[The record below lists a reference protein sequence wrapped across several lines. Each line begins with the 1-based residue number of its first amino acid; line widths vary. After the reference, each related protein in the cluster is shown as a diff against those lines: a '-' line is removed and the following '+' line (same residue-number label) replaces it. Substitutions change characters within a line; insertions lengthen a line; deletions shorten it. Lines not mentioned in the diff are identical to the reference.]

1 MASIEEVVLKQLI
14 ELIKEDKLVLPT
26 LPEVALRAREA
37 AESPQSSAGDIAKV
51 INNDPAMSARII
63 KVANSPLMRGPREI
77 TDVQMAISRMGLT
90 CICNLITGLAM
101 EQMFQATSDVV
112 DKAMRKSWSH
122 ATEVAGIAHV
132 LCRHYTPH
140 LKPDQAMLAGMI
152 HEIGVLPILTY
163 AEEFNLNIDPITLQR
178 LAEKIH
184 PYVGAKI
191 LESWKFPANLI
202 AVPRFYLK
210 FDRTTDDGMADY
222 TDLIMVANL
231 QTYVGS
237 DHPYTRMDWS
247 KIPAFTRVGLKPNED
262 AQDED
267 LSEAL
272 SAATGMLK

>member
-14 ELIKEDKLVLPT
+14 ELLKEDKLVLPT

-37 AESPQSSAGDIAKV
+37 AESPHSNAADIARV
-51 INNDPAMSARII
+51 INNDPAIAARVI

-77 TDVQMAISRMGLT
+77 KDVQTAIARLGLT

-163 AEEFNLNIDPITLQR
+163 AEESNLLNDPITLQR
-178 LAEKIH
+178 LTEKIH

-191 LESWKFPANLI
+191 LESWKFSADLI
-202 AVPRFYLK
+202 SVPRFYLK
-210 FDRTTDDGMADY
+210 FDRNTEDGQADY

-231 QTYVGS
+231 QTYLGS
-237 DHPYTRMDWS
+237 DHPYTRMDWN
-247 KIPAFTRVGLKPNED
+247 KIPAFNRVGLDPSPDNQE
-262 AQDED
+262 ED

-272 SAATGMLK
+272 SSATGMLK